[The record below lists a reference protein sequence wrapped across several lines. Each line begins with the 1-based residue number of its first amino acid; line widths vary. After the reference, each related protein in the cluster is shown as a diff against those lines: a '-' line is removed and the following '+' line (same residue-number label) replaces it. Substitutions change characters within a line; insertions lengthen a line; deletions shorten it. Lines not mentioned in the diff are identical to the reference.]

1 MSKEQ
6 REAVQQKESTAK
18 LQMGSSKN
26 FNSKLYIQHK
36 LKQLLHGMKVGK
48 AAKEQL
54 EWLAGYDIPPL

>member
-1 MSKEQ
+1 MPKEQ

-18 LQMGSSKN
+18 LQMGSNKN

-36 LKQLLHGMKVGK
+36 LKQQLHGMKVSK

-54 EWLAGYDIPPL
+54 EWLAGCDIPPL